1 MATRSQDNASVTRAA
16 SPENPNRISLS
27 VALGGHDNSLGL
39 LRLVLASLV
48 IFSHAFPT
56 GGWGE
61 DPTLGMSRGQE
72 TIGGFAVVGFFAIS
86 GYLIAKSGA
95 SSDILQFL
103 WRRVLRIFPAFW
115 TVLLVSAVIVG
126 PIIWV
131 IDGNGIRSYLSLA
144 AGGPVAYFTGNWA
157 LTIHY
162 WGIFD
167 IFANT
172 TPYGDTVKMSV
183 FNGSI
188 WTLTYE
194 WSCYLIIAAFVL
206 FGVLKRARFLVLIL
220 TVFYFAVEVSNKAVP
235 GSAGN
240 VLPFLADNYRV
251 TLALAFL
258 IGSCLAM
265 YSREIP
271 FDNRLGI
278 FCGVVIL
285 FTLREGG
292 WVLLGYPALAYFLM
306 WVAAWLPKRLR
317 WIGAK
322 NDYSYGI
329 YIYGFLVQQITAYF
343 GWYKMGYVPWVLA
356 VLIITAGCAWLSWH
370 IVEKRALALKEWGPG
385 RGIRYWYERAVPRV
399 RLLTRRSARVP
410 AEDATPGATE

>member
-1 MATRSQDNASVTRAA
+1 MATTTQNDVPALGTPLTAGV
-16 SPENPNRISLS
+16 NRISLS
-27 VALGGHDNSLGL
+27 AALGGHNNSLGL

-61 DPTLGMSRGQE
+61 DPTLKMSRGQE
-72 TIGGFAVVGFFAIS
+72 TIGGLAVVGFFAIS
-86 GYLIAKSGA
+86 GYLIAKSGV

-115 TVLLVSAVIVG
+115 TVLIVSAAIVG
-126 PIIWV
+126 PVIWV
-131 IDGNGIRSYLSLA
+131 LEGHGIRSYLNLGS
-144 AGGPVAYFTGNWA
+144 GGPLAYVTANWA
-157 LTIHY
+157 LDIHQ

-167 IFANT
+167 IFTNT
-172 TPYGDTVKMSV
+172 TPYGSTVKTSV

-194 WSCYLIIAAFVL
+194 WSCYLIIAALVL

-240 VLPFLADNYRV
+240 VMPFLADNYRV

-306 WVAAWLPKRLR
+306 WAAAWLPKKLR

-322 NDYSYGI
+322 NDYSYGV
-329 YIYGFLVQQITAYF
+329 YVYGFLVQQITAYF
-343 GWYKMGYVPWVLA
+343 GWYRMGYVPWVLA

-370 IVEKRALALKEWGPG
+370 IVEKRALALKDWGPG
-385 RGIRYWYERAVPRV
+385 RGIRYWYERAAPRV
-399 RLLTRRSARVP
+399 RQLSRRSTRVP
-410 AEDATPGATE
+410 TEDTASGVAE